1 MRRKVVSGTVLM
13 LLLTS
18 MLALA
23 FNIKPA
29 KGEWTGTVYIRADG
43 SIDPP
48 DAPITTNDN
57 ITYTLTGNIRSYRDG
72 MVVERDNIVIDGVG
86 YTLQGDRNARGMYL
100 YGRSNVTIKNINVKE
115 FVTGISLSYSNGIRI
130 YGNNITENIDNGIHL
145 WESSNNSIFM
155 NEIKSNRFGVAL
167 RYLSYYNNIFG
178 NTFINNGLF
187 VWFSYRNVVKDNT
200 VNGKPLIYLEG
211 LSNYKISDAGQVIL
225 VGCSNITVTNVNL
238 SRTTVGVELWDT
250 RNSVISGNTL
260 KENNWCGI
268 YLGFSKCNNISLNS
282 IEDNYFGIFLYGS
295 SRYNSISEN
304 SIMRNN
310 YGIILGYE
318 SSNNKIFHNN
328 FIDNT
333 YQAYSEGA
341 PNTLDDGYPSG
352 GNYWSDYTG
361 VDNYS
366 GPYQN
371 ETGSDRIGDTP
382 YVIDENNVDH
392 YPLMNPYTITPPA
405 PLVINATVDINPKAL
420 NLRSRGKW
428 VTAYIELPEGY
439 DVDDINVS
447 TIMLNDTVPAE
458 LRPVAIGDYDEDEIP
473 DLMVKFDRAEL
484 TLYVLANV
492 DRIKLFEERFMTITL
507 TLTGKLNDGTLFQG
521 SYTIRI
527 IMPMPRSWRFMKTL
541 EIFPI

>member
-1 MRRKVVSGTVLM
+1 
-13 LLLTS
+13 
-18 MLALA
+18 
-23 FNIKPA
+23 
-29 KGEWTGTVYIRADG
+29 
-43 SIDPP
+43 
-48 DAPITTNDN
+48 
-57 ITYTLTGNIRSYRDG
+57 
-72 MVVERDNIVIDGVG
+72 
-86 YTLQGDRNARGMYL
+86 
-100 YGRSNVTIKNINVKE
+100 
-115 FVTGISLSYSNGIRI
+115 
-130 YGNNITENIDNGIHL
+130 
-145 WESSNNSIFM
+145 
-155 NEIKSNRFGVAL
+155 
-167 RYLSYYNNIFG
+167 
-178 NTFINNGLF
+178 
-187 VWFSYRNVVKDNT
+187 

-238 SRTTVGVELWDT
+238 SRTTVGVELWNT